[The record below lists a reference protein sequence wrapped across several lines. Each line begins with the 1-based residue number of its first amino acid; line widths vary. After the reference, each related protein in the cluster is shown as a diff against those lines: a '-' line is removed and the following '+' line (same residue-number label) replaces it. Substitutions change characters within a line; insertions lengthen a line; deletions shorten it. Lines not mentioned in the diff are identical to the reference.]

1 MRHLSTQ
8 PVPPAVLQDEALAA
22 PQGPLEALTAP
33 ADLAGPPPET
43 HELDAAG
50 RQIASIDIFGTA
62 LAEDDGTGQAASP
75 ALDAFASATATAIQA
90 MLAKP
95 MADSFGSFVTE
106 VSVFAPDI
114 QSSIIDVSY
123 YDEPFFQEGVVGQA
137 IQTVEAEGVTYVT
150 AAGND
155 ASNGYQASWSP
166 VSGSFS
172 LDGKTENLTDAEKF
186 GSSPFQTLTINTE
199 GTGDDVPLLLE
210 WNQAYGTV
218 SSSTADLEILVYNS
232 SGKLVG
238 TATNASSGESTNPWV
253 EYDFTKSGTYYIA
266 VENLDTGTNPG
277 LIKEITEGDGLPATI
292 SGSNAGTVF
301 GHAMTPGAIST
312 GAVSVADT
320 PAYGVNPAVGESFS
334 SSGAGTELLF
344 ANNGTALSSPD
355 DLSPVAVS
363 GLDDITTTVPG
374 GLSDFYGTSAASA
387 SLAGAAALILS
398 ADPNLTP
405 AAVEQ
410 LMEETA
416 LPMANAA
423 VSGAGLVQIDP
434 AVADALAEL
443 VPAPVVS
450 ATNQTV
456 ADNQSVP
463 LSSIFSVSGS
473 GITEYQVWFSWP
485 EGGDPAF
492 GSVTDNGT
500 PIALDQWVTVSSLSG
515 LDFIGSGT
523 PGTDDIWLRAYNGVW
538 SADPQATL
546 TDEGI
551 PTPVVSATNQ
561 TVADNQSVPLSSIF
575 SVSGSGIT
583 EFKSGSAG
591 PKAAIRRLV
600 R

>member
-1 MRHLSTQ
+1 M
-8 PVPPAVLQDEALAA
+8 
-22 PQGPLEALTAP
+22 
-33 ADLAGPPPET
+33 
-43 HELDAAG
+43 
-50 RQIASIDIFGTA
+50 
-62 LAEDDGTGQAASP
+62 
-75 ALDAFASATATAIQA
+75 
-90 MLAKP
+90 
-95 MADSFGSFVTE
+95 
-106 VSVFAPDI
+106 
-114 QSSIIDVSY
+114 
-123 YDEPFFQEGVVGQA
+123 
-137 IQTVEAEGVTYVT
+137 
-150 AAGND
+150 
-155 ASNGYQASWSP
+155 P

-218 SSSTADLEILVYNS
+218 SSSTADLEIFVYNS
-232 SGKLVG
+232 SEKLVG

-277 LIKEITEGDGLPATI
+277 LIKEITEGDGLLATI
-292 SGSNAGTVF
+292 SGSSTGTVF

-410 LMEETA
+410 RMEETA
-416 LPMANAA
+416 LPTANAA

-492 GSVTDNGT
+492 GSVTDNG
-500 PIALDQWVTVSSLSG
+500 A
-515 LDFIGSGT
+515 
-523 PGTDDIWLRAYNGVW
+523 
-538 SADPQATL
+538 
-546 TDEGI
+546 
-551 PTPVVSATNQ
+551 
-561 TVADNQSVPLSSIF
+561 QSVGDGFEPQRS
-575 SVSGSGIT
+575 
-583 EFKSGSAG
+583 
-591 PKAAIRRLV
+591 
-600 R
+600 